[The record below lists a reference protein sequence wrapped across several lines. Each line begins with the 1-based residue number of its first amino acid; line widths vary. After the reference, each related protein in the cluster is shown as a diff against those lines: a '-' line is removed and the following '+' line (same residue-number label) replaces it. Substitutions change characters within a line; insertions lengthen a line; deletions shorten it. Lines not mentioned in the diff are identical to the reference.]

1 MLSEITNETLVKI
14 KVKAKNWEEAIRQS
28 SVLVENN
35 KVTEG
40 YVDAMIN
47 SAKASGPYIV
57 ITKHVALPHAVD
69 QKLGQKRLQ

>member
-28 SVLVENN
+28 ASVLVENN

-47 SAKASGPYIV
+47 SAKASECIHSNYK
-57 ITKHVALPHAVD
+57 TCCTSTC
-69 QKLGQKRLQ
+69 